1 MGIDSLGSLFLSE
14 IKFER
19 IEKGKNKLG
28 LRKSS
33 IKGFSN

>member
-1 MGIDSLGSLFLSE
+1 MGIDSLGSLFLLE

-28 LRKSS
+28 LRKSR
-33 IKGFSN
+33 IKGVLN